1 MLLEALFLRGRF
13 GIVCLMARD
22 VHNDEGQMR
31 GVSIEQEPVAL
42 FFVSGFS
49 GLYFLDI
56 TDDNLHDLFVSTCCD
71 ASAIG
76 WLVLLYPAASPVPY
90 RRNFLSELD

>member
-1 MLLEALFLRGRF
+1 
-13 GIVCLMARD
+13 MARD

-49 GLYFLDI
+49 GLYFLI
-56 TDDNLHDLFVSTCCD
+56 LRMTIYTTY
-71 ASAIG
+71 
-76 WLVLLYPAASPVPY
+76 LYLRAAMH
-90 RRNFLSELD
+90 L